1 LIEAVRS
8 PTRINTLMS
17 VTADTAFVFEYSS
30 SGSHRALYAVDLWP
44 S

>member
-1 LIEAVRS
+1 MEAARS
-8 PTRINTLMS
+8 PTIINTLMS

-30 SGSHRALYAVDLWP
+30 SGSHRALYVVDVWP